1 MMAAA
6 AATTELKVGCLVFD
20 NDYKHPVVLAKEI
33 ATIDHLSGGRVELGI
48 GAGWMLSDYD
58 ESGIPHDPAG
68 VRVDRMAEGITAMK
82 ALFADEPANFSGEHY
97 TITNHNALP
106 KPVQRPH
113 PPFLIGGGRK
123 RVLSIAAREA
133 QIVGIN
139 PSMHEGVIGPGAIA
153 TATAA
158 ATDEKLGWIRDAA
171 GDRFDEL
178 ELNMLVIGVVPSD
191 DVEASAAEMGALF
204 GISGEEALDVP
215 HMWLGDTDRIC
226 DVLHERRERWGV
238 SYYVVQ
244 SDTIEAV
251 APIVAKLTGQ

>member
-6 AATTELKVGCLVFD
+6 DATTELQVGCLVFD

-33 ATIDHLSGGRVELGI
+33 ATIDQLSGGRVEFGL
-48 GAGWMLSDYD
+48 GAGWMISDY
-58 ESGIPHDPAG
+58 EQSGMAYDSAG

-97 TITNHNALP
+97 NITDLNALP

-139 PSMHEGVIGPGAIA
+139 PSMHEGVVGPGAAA

-178 ELNMLVIGVVPSD
+178 ELNMLVIGVVPGD
-191 DVEASAAEMGALF
+191 DVEANAGDMGALF
-204 GISGEEALDVP
+204 GISGEEALDIP
-215 HMWLGDTDRIC
+215 HMWFGDTDRIC
-226 DVLHERRERWGV
+226 DVLEQRRERWGV

-244 SDTIEAV
+244 ADAVEAA
-251 APIVAKLTGQ
+251 APIVAKLSGK